1 MNTPLA
7 DLLRGKK
14 LYLLDMDGTLYL
26 GSSLFP
32 TALPFL
38 KAIKDSG
45 AQYLF
50 LTNNSSRGTD
60 SYVKK
65 LSGMGIPAREEDFF
79 TSTDAACA
87 YLRAHYRGGKIYA
100 LGTASFREHLKHEGF
115 PITDQMEEGIDCLLM
130 GYDTE
135 LTYQKLIDA
144 SILLG
149 KGVTYLAT
157 NPDWVCPTAFG
168 YVPDCGSIAQAL
180 EHATGRLPRF
190 LGKPQPE
197 IARLAM
203 AKKGVMIV
211 SNPPYIKDE
220 DICKLMSDVKDYE
233 PYEALYGG
241 EDGVEFYIKITKQSL
256 KLLDNYGI
264 LAFEIGDTQKNQ
276 VMDIMKSNGFS
287 NIYCIKDLAGRDR
300 VVKGILKR

>member
-1 MNTPLA
+1 MIKPSTQRSVKMNTPLA

-100 LGTASFREHLKHEGF
+100 LGTASFREHLKQEGF

-180 EHATGRLPRF
+180 EHATGRLPQF

-197 IARLAM
+197 IALLAM
-203 AKKGVMIV
+203 EKA
-211 SNPPYIKDE
+211 NARPE
-220 DICKLMSDVKDYE
+220 DTVLIGDRVYTDIACGKRAGTATILVFSGETTPDILNKSETKPDYAAQDV
-233 PYEALYGG
+233 G
-241 EDGVEFYIKITKQSL
+241 EITKALASL
-256 KLLDNYGI
+256 
-264 LAFEIGDTQKNQ
+264 
-276 VMDIMKSNGFS
+276 
-287 NIYCIKDLAGRDR
+287 
-300 VVKGILKR
+300 

>member
-1 MNTPLA
+1 MNTPLT
-7 DLLRGKK
+7 DLLRNKK

-26 GSSLFP
+26 GDRLFP
-32 TALPFL
+32 AALPFL
-38 KAIKDSG
+38 QAIRASG

-65 LSGMGIPAREEDFF
+65 LAGMGISATEEDFF

-87 YLRAHYRGGKIYA
+87 YLRAHYQGNKIYA
-100 LGTASFREHLKHEGF
+100 LGTESFQNHLRQEGF
-115 PITDQMEEGIDCLLM
+115 PITDKMEESIDCLLM

-180 EHATGRLPRF
+180 EHATGRLPLF

-197 IARLAM
+197 IALLAM
-203 AKKGVMIV
+203 EKAKAQPSETVLVGDRV
-211 SNPPYIKDE
+211 YT
-220 DICKLMSDVKDYE
+220 DIICGKRAGTAAILVFSGETKPEILEQSETKPDYAARDVGE
-233 PYEALYGG
+233 LTEAL
-241 EDGVEFYIKITKQSL
+241 KKL
-256 KLLDNYGI
+256 KG
-264 LAFEIGDTQKNQ
+264 
-276 VMDIMKSNGFS
+276 
-287 NIYCIKDLAGRDR
+287 
-300 VVKGILKR
+300 

>member
-32 TALPFL
+32 TTLPFL

-149 KGVTYLAT
+149 KGVIYLAT

-180 EHATGRLPRF
+180 EHATGRLPQF

-197 IARLAM
+197 IALLAM
-203 AKKGVMIV
+203 EKA
-211 SNPPYIKDE
+211 NARPE
-220 DICKLMSDVKDYE
+220 DTVLIGDRVYTDIACGKRAGTATILVFSGETTPDILNKSETKPDYAAQDV
-233 PYEALYGG
+233 G
-241 EDGVEFYIKITKQSL
+241 EITKALASL
-256 KLLDNYGI
+256 
-264 LAFEIGDTQKNQ
+264 
-276 VMDIMKSNGFS
+276 
-287 NIYCIKDLAGRDR
+287 
-300 VVKGILKR
+300 

>member
-1 MNTPLA
+1 MTTPLSS
-7 DLLRGKK
+7 LLRGKK

-26 GSSLFP
+26 GDRLFP

-38 KAIKDSG
+38 QAIMESG

-65 LSGMGIPAREEDFF
+65 LNGMGIPAREEDFF
-79 TSTDAACA
+79 TSTDASCV
-87 YLRAHYRGGKIYA
+87 YLRNHHQGQKIYA
-100 LGTASFREHLKHEGF
+100 LGTQSFKDHLRAEGF
-115 PITDQMEEGIDCLLM
+115 SITDTLEDDINCLLM

-135 LTYQKLIDA
+135 LTYQKLVDA

-149 KGVTYLAT
+149 RGVAYLAT

-190 LGKPQPE
+190 LGKPPPE
-197 IARLAM
+197 IALLAM
-203 AKKGVMIV
+203 EKAGAQPSETVLIGDRVYTDIACGKRAGTTAILVFSGETTPEILAK
-211 SNPPYIKDE
+211 
-220 DICKLMSDVKDYE
+220 SDTQPDYAARDVGE
-233 PYEALYGG
+233 LAEAL
-241 EDGVEFYIKITKQSL
+241 KKL
-256 KLLDNYGI
+256 K
-264 LAFEIGDTQKNQ
+264 E
-276 VMDIMKSNGFS
+276 V
-287 NIYCIKDLAGRDR
+287 
-300 VVKGILKR
+300 